1 MGKLV
6 CQLNL
11 WRMELFMYMKFA
23 KAYQAAK
30 AEVTAGRDI
39 AAPFVSE
46 SPQWAPYSPAMNQI
60 GHKNRDF
67 CFVTLP

>member
-1 MGKLV
+1 
-6 CQLNL
+6 
-11 WRMELFMYMKFA
+11 MELFMYMKFA

-30 AEVTAGRDI
+30 AEVTAGKDT